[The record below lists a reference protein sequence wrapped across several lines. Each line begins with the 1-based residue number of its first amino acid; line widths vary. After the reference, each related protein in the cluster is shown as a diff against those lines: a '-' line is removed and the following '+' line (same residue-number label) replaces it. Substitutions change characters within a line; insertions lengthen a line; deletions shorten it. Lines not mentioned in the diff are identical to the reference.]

1 MEKTLGAFSQ
11 RPTTLE
17 VRFGLERL
25 GKAGRSWRGSGGSN
39 EGWKVVAMRAK
50 EWIVRKW
57 GSIYRLKTTPM
68 QGSWE
73 GALGWKQLQCKGA
86 GRVPLCWPLPSRTT
100 KKHGP
105 GSRILLLNPLVKA
118 QGGWYIAFKPYRK
131 GGEFK
136 FWHMGVVLVPLCPYL
151 NPKPKNC
158 WHKGIGC
165 TKCRL
170 HALMVFTRAT
180 SGIVPQVP

>member
-73 GALGWKQLQCKGA
+73 GAFMLASAK
-86 GRVPLCWPLPSRTT
+86 SYT
-100 KKHGP
+100 KRHGP

-136 FWHMGVVLVPLCPYL
+136 FWHMGVVLVPLYPYL